1 MGPGSETGRRT
12 MRLVFAGGGT
22 GGHLYPGIAIAEEI
36 RRRCPEASIV
46 FIGNGKTLEARIVPE
61 RGFRFLPISV
71 AGFRRAVSPDAL
83 VSIVRLIVA
92 LVQSFLL
99 IRKEKPDVVIGTGG
113 YVCGPPLFMA
123 SALGI
128 PTLIQEQNSYPGLTT
143 RLLAG
148 RVTEV
153 HLSFERTKRF
163 LKRSSR
169 VMVTGNPTRE
179 AIGTVARAPA
189 AARMGVRPDRFTLL
203 VVGGSRGA
211 RSINDA
217 IAAALPA
224 LAELKVQLLWIT
236 GKDDVE
242 RARAAAGAVRERDV
256 PVRIAP
262 YVEEMEFAYGT
273 ADLVVCRAGAT
284 TIAELARAGLPS
296 VLVPYPFAA
305 ADHQTENARAM
316 VDGGASVMVPD
327 AQLAEQLVPAL
338 RELLEDRDRLRAMGL
353 HARALAAPRATEVLA
368 ESVIRLAGESC
379 G

>member
-1 MGPGSETGRRT
+1 

-36 RRRCPEASIV
+36 RRRCPDAAIA
-46 FIGNGKTLEARIVPE
+46 FIGNGKTLEGRIVPE

-71 AGFRRAVSPDAL
+71 AGFRRAVSPDTL
-83 VSIVRLIVA
+83 VSIVKLIVA

-99 IRKEKPDVVIGTGG
+99 IKKEKPDVVIGTGG
-113 YVCGPPLFMA
+113 YVCGPPLFVA
-123 SALGI
+123 SVCGI

-153 HLSFERTKRF
+153 HLSFERTKRY
-163 LKRSSR
+163 LKRTRR
-169 VMVTGNPTRE
+169 VMITGNPTRE
-179 AIGTVARAPA
+179 AIGTVDRVRAA
-189 AARMGVRPDRFTLL
+189 SRMGVRPDRFTLL

-211 RSINDA
+211 RSINEA
-217 IAAALPA
+217 IAAVLPA
-224 LAELKVQLLWIT
+224 LAELDVQLLWIT

-242 RARAAAGAVRERDV
+242 RARAALGPGREENP

-262 YVEEMEFAYGT
+262 YVEEMEFAYAT

-296 VLVPYPFAA
+296 VLIPYPFAA

-316 VDGGASVMVPD
+316 VNGGASVMIAD
-327 AQLAEQLVPAL
+327 AELAERLMPVL
-338 RELLEDRDRLRAMGL
+338 RELVGDRMRLREMGL
-353 HARALAAPRATEVLA
+353 RARALAAPRATEVLA